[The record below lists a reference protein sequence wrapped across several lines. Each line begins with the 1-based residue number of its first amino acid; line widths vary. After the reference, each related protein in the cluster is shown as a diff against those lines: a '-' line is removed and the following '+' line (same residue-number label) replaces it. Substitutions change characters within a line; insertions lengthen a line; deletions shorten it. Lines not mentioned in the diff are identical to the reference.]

1 MGWAAIHHACNSP
14 AAIEAVLQLGG
25 DIHAEVG
32 LGRIIASHGRSST
45 SYTICK
51 DIRCLCF

>member
-51 DIRCLCF
+51 DIRCL